1 MSNNIDENMRKII
14 EEWGIPDI
22 LELKEKNLKFIFDS
36 SEINSDKLIYQG
48 LLCRETTAKFC
59 LYDIDNDEGVFVMDF
74 LTCGI
79 RDFGVHNT
87 KPYLKLMIMNVM
99 NSKYRKKGI
108 ATYYLE
114 KLRDYA
120 IKQNIKVMKVHPN
133 PNDEAFKSQSKK
145 NRLEK
150 DKLKKFY
157 ESKSLPNLQV
167 EII

>member
-14 EEWGIPDI
+14 EGWGIPDI
-22 LELKEKNLKFIFDS
+22 VELRDKNLKFIFDS
-36 SEINSDKLIYQG
+36 SEINSNKLIYKG
-48 LLCRETTAKFC
+48 LLCGETTAKFC
-59 LYDIDNDEGVFVMDF
+59 LYDIDNDEGIFVMDF
-74 LTCGI
+74 LECG
-79 RDFGVHNT
+79 RVGFGLYNSET
-87 KPYLKLMIMNVM
+87 YLKLMLMNVM

-120 IKQNIKVMKVHPN
+120 IKENIKVIKLYPN
-133 PNDEAFKSQSKK
+133 PNDDVFKGQSKE

-157 ESKSLPNLQV
+157 ESKSLPNLKFEV
-167 EII
+167 I

>member
-1 MSNNIDENMRKII
+1 MSNNIYEDMRKII
-14 EEWGIPDI
+14 EGWGIPDI
-22 LELKEKNLKFIFDS
+22 AELRGRNLKFIFDS
-36 SEINSDKLIYQG
+36 SEINSNKLIYQG
-48 LLCRETTAKFC
+48 LLCGETTAKFC
-59 LYDIDNDEGVFVMDF
+59 LYDIDNEEGIFVMDF
-74 LTCGI
+74 LELSDRVSAFYNGEA
-79 RDFGVHNT
+79 
-87 KPYLKLMIMNVM
+87 YLKLMLMNVM

-120 IKQNIKVMKVHPN
+120 IKENIKVIKLYPN
-133 PNDEAFKSQSKK
+133 PNDNVFKDQSKE

-157 ESKSLPNLQV
+157 ENKSLPNMKF